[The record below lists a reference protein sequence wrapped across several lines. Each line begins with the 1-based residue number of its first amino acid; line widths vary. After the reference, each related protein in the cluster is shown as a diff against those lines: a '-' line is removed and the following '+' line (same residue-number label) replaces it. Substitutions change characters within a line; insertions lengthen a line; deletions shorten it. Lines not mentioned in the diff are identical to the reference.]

1 MNKVERF
8 DVDLKRRAPR
18 GTKLRRR
25 IVTGLVILVIAG
37 AVAFVV
43 MQPATQRAPQGGRFQ
58 RQADQPV
65 PTLAAAA
72 RTADVPVYLDGVGIV
87 KALNTVTVSSQ
98 VDGKL
103 INIFFKEGQDV
114 DQGFVLAQIDPTVYQ
129 AQYDQAVAKKA
140 QDEATLANARVDLV
154 RYINLAKTNAGPQ
167 QQADTQ
173 KALVAQ
179 LEAQVKS
186 DQANIDNQRA
196 YLAWTKVVA
205 PIAGR
210 TGIRQVDAGNIV
222 QGANGTPIVVITQ
235 LRPISIIFT
244 LPQQQLAQ
252 VTKALAGGEVMVDAY
267 GPDHKSIIDHGSL
280 KVVDNEIDQSTGT
293 LKLKAE
299 FANKDLQL
307 WPGQFVDVRVLVDTL
322 RQVVVVP
329 TAAVQRGPNGPF
341 VFVVGDDSKVA
352 MRPVTVTQQDEDQ
365 SVVTSGVKSG
375 DQVITT
381 GFNQLADGSRVAVGS
396 NTPTAATPASAD
408 TPGEKPARPH
418 RQPGNAGAQSDQQ
431 RSGQRRGEREAT
443 SQKP

>member
-8 DVDLKRRAPR
+8 EVDLKKATSR
-18 GTKLRRR
+18 GGRLRRR
-25 IVTGLVILVIAG
+25 IVTGLVILVIA
-37 AVAFVV
+37 ASVAAVV
-43 MQPATQRAPQGGRFQ
+43 MRPTTQRAPQGGRFQ

-65 PTLAAAA
+65 PTLAAPA
-72 RTADVPVYLDGVGIV
+72 RTTDVPVYLDGVGIV

-114 DQGFVLAQIDPTVYQ
+114 EQGFVLAQIDPTVYQ

-186 DQANIDNQRA
+186 DQASIENQRA

-205 PIAGR
+205 PISGR
-210 TGIRQVDAGNIV
+210 TGIRQVDVGNIV
-222 QGANGTPIVVITQ
+222 QGSNGTPIVVLTQ

-244 LPQQQLAQ
+244 LPQQQLGQ
-252 VTKALAGGEVMVDAY
+252 VTKALAAGEVTVDAF
-267 GPDHKSIIDHGSL
+267 GPDHKTIIDHGNL
-280 KVVDNEIDQSTGT
+280 KVVDNQIDQATGT

-299 FANKDLQL
+299 FDNKDLQL
-307 WPGQFVDVRVLVDTL
+307 WPGQFVDVRVLVDT
-322 RQVVVVP
+322 RHQVVVVP

-341 VFVVGDDSKVA
+341 VFVVGGDSKVA
-352 MRPVTVTQQDEDQ
+352 MRPVTVTQQDEDK
-365 SVVTSGVKSG
+365 SVITAGVNSGER
-375 DQVITT
+375 VITT
-381 GFNQLADGSRVAVGS
+381 GFNQLADGSRVAIGS
-396 NTPTAATPASAD
+396 DAS
-408 TPGEKPARPH
+408 TT
-418 RQPGNAGAQSDQQ
+418 GAQSDQP
-431 RSGQRRGEREAT
+431 RSGPRRGEREAT